1 MKPVSNNIQDYLK
14 PSVAI
19 DWQHPD
25 IIDYRSDRLRQRAKQ
40 ITVGLDDD
48 IARAQS
54 LFEWV
59 RDKIPHSRD
68 IDADIVTF
76 TASEVLAQGT
86 GICYAKSHL
95 LAAMCRSI
103 GIPAGLC
110 YQTCANDPP
119 DINLVLHGLN
129 AIYLAQIDR
138 WIRVDPR
145 GNTGKID
152 AQFSLTEERLAFP
165 PNPDFG
171 EFIYAEIW
179 REPVPEIVEALTK
192 FTSRREMWSHL
203 PAEIQGQ

>member
-1 MKPVSNNIQDYLK
+1 MKPVSNNIRDYLK

-25 IIDYRSDRLRQRAKQ
+25 ILDRAKQ
-40 ITVGLDDD
+40 ITAGLDNDV
-48 IARAQS
+48 ARAQS

-59 RDKIPHSRD
+59 RDNIPHSQD

-76 TASEVLAQGT
+76 TASEVLERGT

-95 LAAMCRSI
+95 LAAMYRSI

-119 DINLVLHGLN
+119 DSSLVLHGFN

-145 GNTGKID
+145 GNTGSID

-165 PNPDFG
+165 PDSDLG
-171 EFIYAEIW
+171 EFIYDEIW
-179 REPVPEIVEALTK
+179 SEPVPEVVDVLTK
-192 FTSRREMWSHL
+192 FTSRREMWTHL
-203 PAEIQGQ
+203 PSAIHSK

>member
-25 IIDYRSDRLRQRAKQ
+25 IIDRAKQ
-40 ITVGLDDD
+40 ITVGLDND
-48 IARAQS
+48 IAKAQS
-54 LFEWV
+54 LFKWV
-59 RDKIPHSRD
+59 RDNIPHSRD
-68 IDADIVTF
+68 IDVDIVTF
-76 TASEVLAQGT
+76 TASEVLTQGT

-119 DINLVLHGLN
+119 DSSLVLHGLN

-145 GNTGKID
+145 GNTGIST
-152 AQFSLTEERLAFP
+152 QSRFGRIYICGNLER
-165 PNPDFG
+165 
-171 EFIYAEIW
+171 
-179 REPVPEIVEALTK
+179 
-192 FTSRREMWSHL
+192 TSTRNC
-203 PAEIQGQ
+203 

>member
-1 MKPVSNNIQDYLK
+1 MRLRSNRIQDYLT
-14 PSVAI
+14 SSFAI

-25 IIDYRSDRLRQRAKQ
+25 IIHRAKQ
-40 ITVGLDDD
+40 ITLGLDND

-76 TASEVLAQGT
+76 TASEVLMQGT

-110 YQTCANDPP
+110 YQTCVDDPP
-119 DINLVLHGLN
+119 DSSLVLHGLN

-145 GNTGKID
+145 GNTGEID
-152 AQFSLTEERLAFP
+152 ARFSLTAERLAFP
-165 PNPDFG
+165 PNPDLG
-171 EFIYAEIW
+171 EFMYAEIW
-179 REPVPEIVEALTK
+179 SEPVPEIVEVLTK
-192 FTSRREMWSHL
+192 FTSRRKLWPHL
-203 PAEIQGQ
+203 PSSIQT

>member
-1 MKPVSNNIQDYLK
+1 MKPISNNIQHYLNS
-14 PSVAI
+14 SVAI
-19 DWQHPD
+19 DSQHPK
-25 IIDYRSDRLRQRAKQ
+25 IIDRAKQ
-40 ITVGLDDD
+40 ITAGLADDV
-48 IARAQS
+48 ARAQS

-76 TASEVLAQGT
+76 TASEVLERGT

-119 DINLVLHGLN
+119 ESNLVLHGLN

-145 GNTGKID
+145 GNTGSID
-152 AQFSLTEERLAFP
+152 AQFSLTEEWLAFP
-165 PNPDFG
+165 PNPDLG
-171 EFIYAEIW
+171 EFIYEEIW
-179 REPVPEIVEALTK
+179 SEPVAEVADMLTK
-192 FTSRREMWSHL
+192 FTSRRAMWPHL
-203 PAEIQGQ
+203 PSAIYIQ

>member
-1 MKPVSNNIQDYLK
+1 MKPVSNDIQDYLN

-25 IIDYRSDRLRQRAKQ
+25 IIDRTERVTA
-40 ITVGLDDD
+40 GLDNDL
-48 IARAQS
+48 ARVQS

-59 RDKIPHSRD
+59 RDKIPHSQD
-68 IDADIVTF
+68 INSDLVTF
-76 TASEVLAQGT
+76 TASEVLIEGT

-110 YQTCANDPP
+110 YQTCADDTPES
-119 DINLVLHGLN
+119 NLVLHGLN

-145 GNTGKID
+145 GNTGEID
-152 AQFSLTEERLAFP
+152 AQFSLTAERLAFP
-165 PNPDFG
+165 PNPKLG

-179 REPVPEIVEALTK
+179 SEPVPEIVEALTK
-192 FTSRREMWSHL
+192 FTSRRELWPHL
-203 PAEIQGQ
+203 PSTIQT

>member
-1 MKPVSNNIQDYLK
+1 MN
-14 PSVAI
+14 
-19 DWQHPD
+19 
-25 IIDYRSDRLRQRAKQ
+25 
-40 ITVGLDDD
+40 
-48 IARAQS
+48 
-54 LFEWV
+54 E
-59 RDKIPHSRD
+59 KISETSSG
-68 IDADIVTF
+68 ADIVTF
-76 TASEVLAQGT
+76 TASEVLTQGT

-119 DINLVLHGLN
+119 DSSLVLHGLN

-145 GNTGKID
+145 GNTGEID

-165 PNPDFG
+165 PNPDLG

-179 REPVPEIVEALTK
+179 SEPVPEIVETLTK
-192 FTSRREMWSHL
+192 FSSRRKMWPHL
-203 PAEIQGQ
+203 PSSIQTAGWY

>member
-1 MKPVSNNIQDYLK
+1 MNPISNNIQDYLK
-14 PSVAI
+14 SSIAI

-25 IIDYRSDRLRQRAKQ
+25 IIDRAKQ
-40 ITVGLDDD
+40 ITVGLDNEL
-48 IARAQS
+48 ARAQS

-76 TASEVLAQGT
+76 TASEVLVQGT

-119 DINLVLHGLN
+119 DSSLVLHGLN

-145 GNTGKID
+145 DNTGEID
-152 AQFSLTEERLAFP
+152 AQFSLVEERLAFP
-165 PNPDFG
+165 PNHDLG

-179 REPVPEIVEALTK
+179 SEPVAEIVELLTK
-192 FTSRREMWSHL
+192 FTSRRKMWPHL
-203 PAEIQGQ
+203 PSAIQGQ